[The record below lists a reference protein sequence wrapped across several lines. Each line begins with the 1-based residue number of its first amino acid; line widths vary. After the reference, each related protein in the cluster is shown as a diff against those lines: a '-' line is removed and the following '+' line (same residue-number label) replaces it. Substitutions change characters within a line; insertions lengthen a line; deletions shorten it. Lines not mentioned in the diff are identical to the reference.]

1 MPRTPS
7 PIPRLLSVPAAPAVP
22 ISHGVVRLAE
32 LPLHHGGRVA
42 PCEVAYCLAGD
53 PQSPLVVAF
62 GGISAGRDVV
72 AREDGTPGW
81 WHAMAGPGLP
91 LDTDRFA
98 VLGIDWLGG
107 RGASSRLAPELWL
120 DTRDQARAAAAVLDH
135 LGVARAHAVTGASY
149 GGMVAL
155 AFAATFPERLARLV
169 VTGAA
174 HESHPMATAARAVQ
188 RKIVRLG
195 LQTGRAHEAMALARE
210 LAMTTYR
217 TQTEFAARF
226 AGPPELVDGHPKF
239 PVERY
244 LEHHGR
250 RFAEAFDPQGFLHL
264 SESLDLHRVDP
275 AAIATDATLVAILED
290 TLVPPWQMDALAR
303 GMAGTARV
311 VELHSSYGH
320 DAFLK
325 PDADMLAAMRLAL
338 AR

>member
-1 MPRTPS
+1 LPDTV
-7 PIPRLLSVPAAPAVP
+7 VPTVP
-22 ISHGVVRLAE
+22 ISRGVVRLAE

-42 PCEVAYCLAGD
+42 PCEIAYALAGD
-53 PQSPLVVAF
+53 PQAPTVVAF

-72 AREDGTPGW
+72 AAADGAPGW
-81 WHAMAGPGLP
+81 WHSMAGPGLP
-91 LDTDRFA
+91 LDTDRYA

-107 RGASSRLAPELWL
+107 RGDSSRLAPELLL

-135 LGVARAHAVTGASY
+135 LGVGRVHAVTGASY

-155 AFAATFPERLARLV
+155 AFATTFPERLTRVV

-174 HESHPMATAARAVQ
+174 HESHAMATAVRAVQ

-217 TQTEFAARF
+217 TQAEFAERF
-226 AGPPELVDGHPKF
+226 GGAPEMVDGRPHF

-250 RFAEAFDPQGFLHL
+250 RFADAFDPQGFLHL
-264 SESLDLHRVDP
+264 SESLDLHRIEP
-275 AAIATDATLVAILED
+275 AAIRVEATLIAILED
-290 TLVPPWQMDALAR
+290 TLVPPWQMDELAR
-303 GMAGTARV
+303 HTSATARIV
-311 VELHSSYGH
+311 QLHSPYGH

-325 PDADMLAAMRLAL
+325 PDADLLLAMRAAL